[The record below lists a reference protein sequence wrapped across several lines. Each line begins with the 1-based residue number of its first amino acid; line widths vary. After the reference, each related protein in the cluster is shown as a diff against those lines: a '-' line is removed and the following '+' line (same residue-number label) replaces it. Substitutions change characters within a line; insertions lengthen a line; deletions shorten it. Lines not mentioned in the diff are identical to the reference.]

1 MFVLSGGVFIRGGV
15 LFLFCCLGLEVCF
28 GLFGRDKRVRD
39 PSGEEVLLVEV
50 DDDDVLAG
58 GLVTGSLQSS
68 PSWLSSP
75 ELLEDILDSDNIFR
89 DLLLLNL

>member
-1 MFVLSGGVFIRGGV
+1 MFVLSGGVLIKGGVV

-28 GLFGRDKRVRD
+28 GLVGSDKRVRD

-68 PSWLSSP
+68 PS
-75 ELLEDILDSDNIFR
+75 
-89 DLLLLNL
+89 

>member
-1 MFVLSGGVFIRGGV
+1 MRLISRPRLFCYRFLFQSVV

-28 GLFGRDKRVRD
+28 GLFGSDKRVRD

-68 PSWLSSP
+68 PS
-75 ELLEDILDSDNIFR
+75 
-89 DLLLLNL
+89 

>member
-1 MFVLSGGVFIRGGV
+1 MFVLSGGVLIRGGVV

-28 GLFGRDKRVRD
+28 GLFGRVRRVRE

-58 GLVTGSLQSS
+58 GLVTWSLQSS
-68 PSWLSSP
+68 PS
-75 ELLEDILDSDNIFR
+75 
-89 DLLLLNL
+89 